1 MQQIER
7 YGVIALVFLLVTIV
21 AISFWGDSKS
31 PGFWSRLT
39 GKNQKKEVV
48 VVDPPAL
55 PQQIANPN
63 LPLSPAPS
71 PTEPQAVGSLGGDM
85 IVNSIDAPASGSG
98 TIEPPP
104 PTGSIVTL
112 PSPTTVVVPPT
123 SYPPAP
129 RMTTPA
135 PVASSSREYVVKS
148 GDSLARIART
158 QLGSESRW
166 REIADLNPKAAD
178 PKSLSV
184 GTKLILPSGAA
195 TMFATDEA
203 APTKST
209 VKQPVKPTTKSASS
223 STTAKSSAKP
233 ASSSRVCVVK
243 KDDTL
248 RSIARR
254 ELGDERRWRE
264 IASANP
270 DVDPSKM
277 RIGTRLKLP
286 QGGAELIVSNA
297 SSSKGSSKPRVQ

>member
-48 VVDPPAL
+48 VVDPPVL
-55 PQQIANPN
+55 PHQIADPGLPTSIAETSTQP
-63 LPLSPAPS
+63 LPL
-71 PTEPQAVGSLGGDM
+71 GSLGGD
-85 IVNSIDAPASGSG
+85 VTANSIDEPSAGSG

-104 PTGSIVTL
+104 PTRSI
-112 PSPTTVVVPPT
+112 SVPPPST
-123 SYPPAP
+123 RDGLMVDSGFVPRTLPPAP
-129 RMTTPA
+129 A
-135 PVASSSREYVVKS
+135 AKSSHEYVVKS
-148 GDSLARIART
+148 GDSLSRIART
-158 QLGSESRW
+158 QLGSEARW

-184 GTKLILPSGAA
+184 GTKLVLPSGAA
-195 TMFATDEA
+195 PTVATKA
-203 APTKST
+203 VAPAKSPANST
-209 VKQPVKPTTKSASS
+209 AKPASS
-223 STTAKSSAKP
+223 STSSKSSAKP

-254 ELGDERRWRE
+254 ELGDERRWKE

-286 QGGAELIVSNA
+286 QGGAELLVSNTSGA
-297 SSSKGSSKPRVQ
+297 KGPSKPRVQ